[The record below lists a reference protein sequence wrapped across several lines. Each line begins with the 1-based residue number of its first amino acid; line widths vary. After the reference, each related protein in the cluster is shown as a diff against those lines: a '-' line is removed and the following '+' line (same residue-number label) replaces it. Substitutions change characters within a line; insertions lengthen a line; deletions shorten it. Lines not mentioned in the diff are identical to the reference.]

1 MAQVMSGQAKKIH
14 PYKFTLWV
22 AMGSITMMFAGLTSA
37 YIVKRNQA
45 NWAMLQVPTIFWW
58 STAVMALSSVTIQLA
73 VRDFRERKLGRY
85 RMLVTTTAI
94 LGALFLV
101 LQGVGFWQLTRQDIR
116 LVGAGSN
123 PSYSF
128 LLAIASLHGLHVLGG
143 VVALLVMFA
152 KAVSARYRSY
162 SSIPI
167 EVAATYWHFVG
178 ILWLYLVLFFNWM
191 R

>member
-1 MAQVMSGQAKKIH
+1 MAQAMSGQAKKIH

-45 NWAMLQVPTIFWW
+45 NWAMIQVPTIFWW